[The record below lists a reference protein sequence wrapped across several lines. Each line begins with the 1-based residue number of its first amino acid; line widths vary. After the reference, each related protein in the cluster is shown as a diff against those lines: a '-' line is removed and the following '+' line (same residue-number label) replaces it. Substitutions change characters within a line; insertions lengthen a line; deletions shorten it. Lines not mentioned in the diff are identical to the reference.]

1 MAYNATRQFQVGLSG
16 YYYKQVIGDS
26 GSGATLGDFKGEAY
40 GIGPAV
46 QYVVSAKPIIVLNFE
61 YLHDLYAKN
70 HVENDS
76 FVFMIT
82 FEF

>member
-1 MAYNATRQFQVGLSG
+1 MESN
-16 YYYKQVIGDS
+16 
-26 GSGATLGDFKGEAY
+26 
-40 GIGPAV
+40 GIWPAV

-76 FVFMIT
+76 YAFMIA
-82 FEF
+82 FEL